1 MDKPT
6 NRNSI
11 EIDLDNGA
19 LIALHDE
26 FGVLVECKA
35 GTLWI
40 TQLGN
45 PHDIGLRAGQSMFID
60 KGRDAIVEAFA
71 SASLQLHVHGLEHS
85 RLEMD
90 FVHDCYE
97 LRYAKPE
104 QVMKIKGECYI
115 RMEGQGAKLA
125 LQRVESDL
133 PI

>member
-1 MDKPT
+1 MDKLID
-6 NRNSI
+6 RKSI

-19 LIALHDE
+19 LIALRDE
-26 FGVLVECKA
+26 SGVLVECKA

-45 PHDIGLRAGQSMFID
+45 PHDIGLHAGQSMFID
-60 KGRDAIVEAFA
+60 KDRDAIIEAFTA
-71 SASLQLHVHGLEHS
+71 SSLQMHVHGIEHS

-97 LRYAKPE
+97 LRYAKLQ
-104 QVMKIKGECYI
+104 QVMKIKGGCYI

-125 LQRVESDL
+125 LQRVESAL
-133 PI
+133 PV